1 MNEVCMNIGK
11 RKTTFVLAIIF
22 SLILH
27 FIALAGIKGIA
38 FVNAVSPDIF
48 LTSLKTELPKHS
60 PAMRLKKPSLRK
72 DVIKTQIETQEG
84 EGTIEDESTLSEEP
98 DEQGVPLAND
108 GVAPQQEENSEME
121 NQTESPDNPPATDVA
136 ENGERQAE
144 TPLTQEE
151 KNTAV
156 LKPWREKL
164 YFELYWLGMY
174 VGNATFEAVHNN
186 GEVKITSQ
194 AHSAPIIS
202 AFYRVEDYA
211 ESRIF
216 NGAPVHFK
224 IKQQEGKYRSN
235 KETIFD
241 QSGRKVT
248 FFNHLK
254 ETKDE
259 HAMEGPDLWDVISA
273 FYYLRTHSMETGK
286 TISINVFDSNKFL
299 TAEVTV
305 VGRERIEDVNQKVI
319 DTVIVKPVLNSE
331 GLFKNKG
338 TILVWFSDD
347 EHRIPVKMETEVPVG
362 KVIAKLTSRET
373 E

>member
-1 MNEVCMNIGK
+1 MNIGK

-27 FIALAGIKGIA
+27 LIALAGIKGIA

-48 LTSLKTELPKHS
+48 LTSLETELPKHS
-60 PAMRLKKPSLRK
+60 PAMRLKKVSLRK
-72 DVIKTQIETQEG
+72 DITKTRIETREG
-84 EGTIEDESTLSEEP
+84 EGTREDQNTIAEEP
-98 DEQGVPLAND
+98 DEQGAPFAND
-108 GVAPQQEENSEME
+108 GVPPLQEENPEME
-121 NQTESPDNPPATDVA
+121 NQPESPDNPPAADIA
-136 ENGERQAE
+136 EDIGKLAE
-144 TPLTQEE
+144 TPLTQEG
-151 KNTAV
+151 KKSAV

-194 AHSAPIIS
+194 AHSAPFIS
-202 AFYRVEDYA
+202 AFYKVEDYA

-216 NGAPVHFK
+216 DGAPVHFK
-224 IKQQEGKYRSN
+224 IKQHEGKYRSN
-235 KETIFD
+235 KETLFD
-241 QSGRKVT
+241 QNRKKVT

-254 ETKDE
+254 ETKEE
-259 HAMEGPDLWDVISA
+259 HTMEGHALWDVISA
-273 FYYLRTHSMETGK
+273 FYYLRTQAMETGK
-286 TISINVFDSNKFL
+286 TIFLKVFDSNKFL

-305 VGRERIEDVNQKVI
+305 IGRERIEDTSQKVI
-319 DTVIVKPVLNSE
+319 DTVIVKPVLNSD

-338 TILVWFSDD
+338 TILVWFTDD

-362 KVIAKLTSRET
+362 KVIAKLMSRES